1 MSAHP
6 SSSQIPQCPT
16 TVAYDATHGA
26 GVRLLLPAF
35 FNVTRRFEKA
45 TNGRFRP
52 ATNPPSILFAASPNV
67 FPLWD
72 LWQKECDA
80 NTQMGGMVKAP
91 LCGRM

>member
-1 MSAHP
+1 MARKDLRLRFVAGIEPQVIVGSVRSIMSP
-6 SSSQIPQCPT
+6 
-16 TVAYDATHGA
+16 GA
-26 GVRLLLPAF
+26 LKRPPMGAF
-35 FNVTRRFEKA
+35 D
-45 TNGRFRP
+45 RP
-52 ATNPPSILFAASPNV
+52 LTPRSILFAPSPNV